1 MFSSACSA
9 FSVAASCWATGA
21 LFTFSWLE
29 RLSGGC
35 GGGGWGRGG
44 RPLPCR
50 WNEAGGGGRPGFSGR
65 SGLLDPGWLVQRTGA
80 VVTVGMGGLLEERT
94 WPYMGGLSGLS
105 GGGPSGRSG
114 GGPLGRSWR
123 GLLGLS
129 GFSGGIGGRFGT
141 TGRSRLFRS
150 PATFSNFSSG
160 GETVTEGVTGAHSVV
175 GAISGIVFS
184 WLGWRSGGMGGNGAG
199 GLRVT
204 RRCILGLKRSEL
216 KKRNW
221 HLRFRI
227 YMYVRKCENW
237 DGIFYHISILKWHR
251 QLKSS
256 LEGDKHPCI
265 LQLLYVS
272 YSCWWPDDT
281 RSQDISSHDTDLVI
295 LEYSGFHARVHFCFK
310 FVIQHFSL
318 SNSNNKILNTFC
330 HVTLSM
336 KQTLKNDFHPRPMIY
351 EANVKVWF
359 FILGLQIDT
368 V

>member
-123 GLLGLS
+123 GLLGFS

-216 KKRNW
+216 RGQRKEIDIWGSEYTCMLGNVKIEMAFSIISPYWNGTGSW
-221 HLRFRI
+221 NPPLR
-227 YMYVRKCENW
+227 ET
-237 DGIFYHISILKWHR
+237 SIH
-251 QLKSS
+251 
-256 LEGDKHPCI
+256 
-265 LQLLYVS
+265 VS
-272 YSCWWPDDT
+272 YSCYMYPIVADDLMT
-281 RSQDISSHDTDLVI
+281 QGAKTSAAMI
-295 LEYSGFHARVHFCFK
+295 L
-310 FVIQHFSL
+310 
-318 SNSNNKILNTFC
+318 T
-330 HVTLSM
+330 
-336 KQTLKNDFHPRPMIY
+336 
-351 EANVKVWF
+351 
-359 FILGLQIDT
+359 
-368 V
+368 